1 MELLLLVTSLVSL
14 GSNGT
19 LSGIKGEDL
28 LGGLVFNGISTVI
41 TFEEGP
47 ELSILTVDSVF
58 LGNKSSVSSEDLTRV
73 DSPDSNVGGV
83 RERTSDEEVLVLAT
97 PESVSSELGTSIL
110 GDTVDVQSS
119 LEGRVEES
127 ISGTIFNLDLSLSID
142 SDESEKLS
150 SLTVT
155 VFLVDSFVLA
165 SDS

>member
-14 GSNGT
+14 GSNST